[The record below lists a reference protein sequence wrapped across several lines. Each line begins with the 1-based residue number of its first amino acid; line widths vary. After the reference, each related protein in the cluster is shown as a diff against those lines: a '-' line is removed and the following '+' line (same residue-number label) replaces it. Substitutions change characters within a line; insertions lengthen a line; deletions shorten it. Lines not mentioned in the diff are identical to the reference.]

1 MLGGGSGR
9 KARSCGPWARS
20 YRRGQGGHIGEGK
33 EPSFTRTEPR
43 EERSENRRH
52 PPACGGERPFG
63 FGPRGTRSRGG
74 GKGRLSPVPRGGGR
88 GGENSCRAICFCG
101 CLVLEQIRN
110 IVCMARPAAVE
121 KPDGAGE
128 GGDLVPRLGLGCR
141 GQTHQQENVMAGS
154 VNKVILVGNLGKD
167 PEIRRTQDG
176 RPVANLSVPTSH
188 TSRDNATGERRQRTE
203 SHRVV
208 IFHHGLCRA
217 AQQYLNEDS
226 KVYLER

>member
-52 PPACGGERPFG
+52 PPVCGVGQLW
-63 FGPRGTRSRGG
+63 TRSRGG
-74 GKGRLSPVPRGGGR
+74 LKGRLSPVPRGGGLR
-88 GGENSCRAICFCG
+88 RENSCRAICICR

-110 IVCMARPAAVE
+110 IVCIARPAAVE

-167 PEIRRTQDG
+167 PEIRRT
-176 RPVANLSVPTSH
+176 
-188 TSRDNATGERRQRTE
+188 
-203 SHRVV
+203 
-208 IFHHGLCRA
+208 
-217 AQQYLNEDS
+217 
-226 KVYLER
+226 